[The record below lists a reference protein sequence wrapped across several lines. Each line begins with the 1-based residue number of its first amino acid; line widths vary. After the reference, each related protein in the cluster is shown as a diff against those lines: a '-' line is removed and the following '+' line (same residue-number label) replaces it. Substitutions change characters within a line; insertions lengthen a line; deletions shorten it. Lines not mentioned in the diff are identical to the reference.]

1 MDRCSIVDMT
11 ACIMTGTAWEID
23 SFSANL
29 LRRVRAV
36 AYQCTCAYFWFGTSS
51 VVSASSATIARK
63 SMMFPV
69 GIFLPEKW
77 FMQKTTQFGHTRG
90 RFADNF
96 RAMAVT

>member
-1 MDRCSIVDMT
+1 
-11 ACIMTGTAWEID
+11 
-23 SFSANL
+23 
-29 LRRVRAV
+29 
-36 AYQCTCAYFWFGTSS
+36 
-51 VVSASSATIARK
+51 
-63 SMMFPV
+63 MMFPV